1 MTSSNSVFD
10 SLPETGSEAVWCIGE
25 LAHAVREKRYSRAY
39 ALLHKI
45 KRENLVL
52 AEEEKAGVLVDGLR
66 CSLRLFQ
73 MLYEQ
78 LVGDGGEPEPGRWGG
93 YPARHNMR
101 FGEADGSL
109 LLLAAA
115 FDRPEHIRYLIEKGA
130 EADRSPSVQR
140 EQIVVVQPERD
151 EDEIFFMGEG
161 VSILECTPLAAAIA
175 CGSAAALGVLM
186 EHGDGQWTQDPS
198 ACRAMA
204 LAPSANEQWNARHET
219 CVNAVLS
226 AADDPLAR
234 SDLGNVRLPLR
245 EIVDVCTPELFAQQV
260 LTFHRNKE
268 EAYTAIERLIQA
280 GVWGRGA
287 YQPLPKINAAAEKM
301 KLLASEFPALCRE
314 KRVAGAFLAGLCCIN
329 ATDEMYWDCCI
340 ELWGDTV
347 DLTWAADEVFA
358 LPQKA
363 LRSLLLRL
371 KGKRIVINAD
381 AFSGMLPSAA
391 TLKKLLRC
399 AEVEPSCFPRGLSGL
414 AHRFLYQ
421 PDPELLRDV
430 DAVRYLRREPRNAL
444 KKELERIK
452 NTAVRSMILL
462 ACGTHET
469 AAVNKERL
477 KDYEFKN
484 EWDYGQWDCMEQ
496 KLKRNHMETI
506 EDCLFMP

>member
-10 SLPETGSEAVWCIGE
+10 CIPQIGSEAAWCIGE
-25 LAHAVREKRYSRAY
+25 LAFAVREKRYSRAY

-52 AEEEKAGVLVDGLR
+52 AEEEKAGVLADGLR
-66 CSLRLFQ
+66 CSLKLFQ

-78 LVGDGGEPEPGRWGG
+78 LVGDGREPGRWGG

-268 EAYTAIERLIQA
+268 EVYTAIERLIQA

-340 ELWGDTV
+340 EVWGDTV
-347 DLTWAADEVFA
+347 DLTWAADEIFE

-477 KDYEFKN
+477 KDYKFKS
-484 EWDYGQWDCMEQ
+484 EWDYDSWDCMEQ

>member
-1 MTSSNSVFD
+1 MRSSS
-10 SLPETGSEAVWCIGE
+10 W
-25 LAHAVREKRYSRAY
+25 
-39 ALLHKI
+39 
-45 KRENLVL
+45 
-52 AEEEKAGVLVDGLR
+52 
-66 CSLRLFQ
+66 
-73 MLYEQ
+73 
-78 LVGDGGEPEPGRWGG
+78 
-93 YPARHNMR
+93 
-101 FGEADGSL
+101 
-109 LLLAAA
+109 
-115 FDRPEHIRYLIEKGA
+115 
-130 EADRSPSVQR
+130 
-140 EQIVVVQPERD
+140 
-151 EDEIFFMGEG
+151 GEG

-204 LAPSANEQWNARHET
+204 LAPSANEQWNARHEI
-219 CVNAVLS
+219 CVNTVLS

-234 SDLGNVRLPLR
+234 SGLSNVRLPLR

-268 EAYTAIERLIQA
+268 EVCTAIEGLIQA
-280 GVWGRGA
+280 GVLGRGA
-287 YQPLPKINAAAEKM
+287 YRAFQKINASVEKM

-329 ATDEMYWDCCI
+329 AADETYWNCCI

-347 DLTWAADEVFA
+347 DLTWAADEIFE

-381 AFSGMLPSAA
+381 AFSGICPCAA

-430 DAVRYLRREPRNAL
+430 GAVRYLRREPRNAL
-444 KKELERIK
+444 KKELERVK

-469 AAVNKERL
+469 AAVNKEHL

-506 EDCLFMP
+506 EDCLLNP